1 MKDFLIFY
9 RIFSNSGL
17 KWLKVER
24 NAHRGEEMFIGE
36 YQHAIDNKNRM
47 IIPSKFREGL
57 DEAFVLTKGLD
68 GCLYAYPMEEWK
80 ILEEKLKKL
89 PLTNKDA
96 RAFVRF
102 FFSGANEVDIDKQGR
117 SLIPQN
123 LLEYADIKKEI
134 VSIGVSTR
142 IEIWSKEK
150 WGEYNSQ
157 NLDYDGIAEKMS
169 ELGI

>member
-1 MKDFLIFY
+1 
-9 RIFSNSGL
+9 
-17 KWLKVER
+17 
-24 NAHRGEEMFIGE
+24 MFIGE

-47 IIPSKFREGL
+47 IIPSKLR
-57 DEAFVLTKGLD
+57 DELGESFVLTKGLD
-68 GCLYAYPMEEWK
+68 GCLYAYPMNEWK
-80 ILEEKLKKL
+80 ILEDKLKKL

-102 FFSGANEVDIDKQGR
+102 FFSGANEIDSDKQGR
-117 SLIPQN
+117 ALIPQN

-142 IEIWSKEK
+142 LEIWSKEK
-150 WGEYNSQ
+150 WEEYNSQ
-157 NLDYDGIAEKMS
+157 NIDYDGIAEKMS